1 MATAEVIGFA
11 LHGTQAVRT
20 SCLAAAAPGLG
31 EVAVS
36 GLPDGEAARLGALVV
51 RALGA
56 AGLSL
61 PRARL
66 AVRLAPAPPPPAR
79 GIEAA
84 VAVAALAALGVV
96 PAEALRGVAVFGA
109 LGADGAL
116 LPAEGIAAV
125 AIQARAQGLALIGP
139 AAAEEGGV
147 RGAADLIAVMNALR
161 GPPLLAEEAAGA
173 PAPRAG
179 LLARLGTLIGGR
191 SAPPPQGVP
200 RFVPVM
206 AEAPAAPPAPPRGEA
221 ARDPPFASTGPQG
234 HRARMRERVLARGA
248 DSLADYEL
256 LEMLLFLAFKKG
268 DTKPLAKAVINR
280 FGSFAAVLSASE
292 EELLATPGLGP
303 HAVSAIMIVRNAAE
317 RLARAELSER
327 PVLGEWE
334 RLVDYLTI
342 MMARRRVEQ
351 LRVLF
356 LDPRNRLLA
365 DEELGEG
372 TVNMVP
378 IFPREVVRRALA
390 LHATA
395 LILVHNHPSG
405 DPEPSPQDIEMT
417 NAVVDAVGTLGIVV
431 HDHVIV
437 GNGRV
442 FSLRREGLL

>member
-1 MATAEVIGFA
+1 MAAADVTGFA
-11 LHGTQAVRT
+11 LHATQAVRT
-20 SCLAAAAPGLG
+20 RCLASAAPG
-31 EVAVS
+31 VAGIVVT
-36 GLPDGEAARLGALVV
+36 GLPDAEAARLGALVA

-56 AGLSL
+56 TGLSL

-66 AVRLAPAPPPPAR
+66 TVRLAPAPPPPAR
-79 GIEAA
+79 GIEGA
-84 VAVAALAALGVV
+84 VAVAVLAALGVI
-96 PAEALRGVAVFGA
+96 PAAALAGAAVFGA
-109 LGADGAL
+109 LAADGAL
-116 LPAEGIAAV
+116 LPAEGSAAV
-125 AIQARAQGLALIGP
+125 AIQSRALGLTLIGP
-139 AAAEEGGV
+139 AGAAGEGV
-147 RGAADLIAVMNALR
+147 RGAADLAALVNALR
-161 GPPLLAEEAAGA
+161 GPPALAEAS
-173 PAPRAG
+173 APRGA
-179 LLARLGTLIGGR
+179 LLARLGAWIGGR
-191 SAPPPQGVP
+191 SAPP
-200 RFVPVM
+200 VPVL
-206 AEAPAAPPAPPRGEA
+206 AEARPTPLAPRGAPAPEA
-221 ARDPPFASTGPQG
+221 PFASTGPQG

-280 FGSFAAVLSASE
+280 FGSFAAVLSASD
-292 EELLATPGLGP
+292 EELFATPGLGP
-303 HAVSAIMIVRNAAE
+303 HAVSAIKIVRNAAE
-317 RLARAELSER
+317 RLARAELAEQ
-327 PVLGEWE
+327 PVLGDWE
-334 RLVDYLTI
+334 RLTDYLTI

-365 DEELGEG
+365 DEDLGEG

-378 IFPREVVRRALA
+378 IFPREVLRRALA